1 MKEQITFRNFPGI
14 QCTVK
19 YFFEIVEVQK
29 LLHKRIMKIQKSMI
43 SSNIKI
49 NSKQL
54 IVIHMV
60 VICS

>member
-54 IVIHMV
+54 IVW
-60 VICS
+60 